1 MGAMTCPSCSAELPP
16 YFVLVRNVGICPSC
30 LRTVAVDGYQ
40 ARVAHG
46 DDTTIMDDGEIE
58 ALKRLR
64 KQARKAKAA

>member
-1 MGAMTCPSCSAELPP
+1 MTCPSCAAELPADL
-16 YFVLVRNVGICPSC
+16 VLVRTVTVCPSC
-30 LRTVAVDGYQ
+30 LRTLAVDGYQ

-46 DDTTIMDDGEIE
+46 DDTTVLEDDEIA